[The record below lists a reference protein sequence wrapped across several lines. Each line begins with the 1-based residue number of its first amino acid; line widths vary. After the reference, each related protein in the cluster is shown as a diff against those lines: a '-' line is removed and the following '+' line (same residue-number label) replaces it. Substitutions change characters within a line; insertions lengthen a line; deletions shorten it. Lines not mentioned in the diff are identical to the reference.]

1 MAAADLNK
9 LQQLLQNA
17 EDNEMVL
24 AQVRKNMEKL
34 TSLISETN
42 ALLDPSYTPE
52 RKERK
57 PRAAGTGTGGRRGRP
72 RKEATAE

>member
-9 LQQLLQNA
+9 LQQLLQGA

-34 TSLISETN
+34 TALISETN

-57 PRAAGTGTGGRRGRP
+57 PRASADGTGGRRGRP
-72 RKEATAE
+72 RKEVTAE